1 MDNAV
6 HMYLSN
12 TDSVDYFPD
21 NKGSYFRVKL
31 SESLQLHG
39 EWEAALTSLT
49 VSISETDVT
58 SVLAGQVVQVYSNLV
73 GLCIT
78 GGAKRQLLRRVN
90 LGPPVVS
97 AGSRAAFHVETAANC
112 CCFFKPVISQNC
124 SIVDIGLTHGSMYI
138 DDILQE
144 STVHASVYLRRVRR

>member
-12 TDSVDYFPD
+12 TDSLDYFPD

-58 SVLAGQVVQVYSNLV
+58 SVLAGQVV
-73 GLCIT
+73 
-78 GGAKRQLLRRVN
+78 
-90 LGPPVVS
+90 
-97 AGSRAAFHVETAANC
+97 
-112 CCFFKPVISQNC
+112 
-124 SIVDIGLTHGSMYI
+124 
-138 DDILQE
+138 
-144 STVHASVYLRRVRR
+144 